1 MLFLKYGMYYIIMN
15 RIILYF
21 SCDIW
26 DKDNFILRLEL
37 LYIVFYLLLIKIFYY
52 MKRYIFDDI
61 MVYYGDL
68 NVLLIEF
75 VEYYYSL
82 VGFKVLGLWIVV

>member
-1 MLFLKYGMYYIIMN
+1 
-15 RIILYF
+15 
-21 SCDIW
+21 
-26 DKDNFILRLEL
+26 
-37 LYIVFYLLLIKIFYY
+37 

-82 VGFKVLGLWIVV
+82 VGFKVLGL